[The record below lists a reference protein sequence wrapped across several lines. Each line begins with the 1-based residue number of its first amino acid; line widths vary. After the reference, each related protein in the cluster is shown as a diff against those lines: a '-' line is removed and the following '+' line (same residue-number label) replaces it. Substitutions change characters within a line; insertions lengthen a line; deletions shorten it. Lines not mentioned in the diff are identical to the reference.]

1 MLPLPGPSGPA
12 SLKTCQRACFP
23 GAAAPCQGGEHPQAQ
38 SSQVRERPALL
49 PSGSA
54 GFGRQLKNC
63 TPSVSL
69 RSTLQADKS
78 SFRLISPPM
87 KFPPQAVIGGSSLD
101 PHLRMLLAAASKLV
115 FRSCLRKRDIRLGDM
130 CFRARRLKAAE
141 PVRKA
146 HREKVRECPR
156 RKLVFPW
163 GIPLPFLV
171 PGSLKLFTAPA

>member
-1 MLPLPGPSGPA
+1 MSQLGVTLGLRAPDPRQGDKGPQP
-12 SLKTCQRACFP
+12 
-23 GAAAPCQGGEHPQAQ
+23 Q
-38 SSQVRERPALL
+38 SSQDRRRPALL

-101 PHLRMLLAAASKLV
+101 PHLRMELDVANKRVS
-115 FRSCLRKRDIRLGDM
+115 RSCLRKREHL
-130 CFRARRLKAAE
+130 A
-141 PVRKA
+141 
-146 HREKVRECPR
+146 
-156 RKLVFPW
+156 
-163 GIPLPFLV
+163 
-171 PGSLKLFTAPA
+171 